1 MDLLSARAAQW
12 RAGLRSELLSNS
24 TVTQPSSR
32 INRSLSPQ
40 TKFYKTVQRAA
51 AEGSLSRAAILLIQG
66 QPLQCEAGSVQC
78 LKEAMEALHPTET
91 VQSPPDVPI
100 DDQAIAQ
107 ASEIVTALKSF
118 LTGTAAGPS
127 GLRASHLHECLFQ
140 SGDAQV
146 EQRLLSL
153 VVEFVLFVIS
163 DKMPAQVA
171 VLLGGARLLPVPK
184 SANAYRPIAIGE
196 TLRRLVGKVIVQIY
210 GPILADDLAPEQFG
224 VCRPGGMEAIIHDV
238 NYWFKTLSQQNG
250 CCILQLDFRNAF
262 NTLSRGHILSLLKH
276 CPDCLRHYA
285 NFFCNGPL
293 PLYGPGFQVTS
304 STGVQQGDPC
314 GPLLFSLGIHPLL
327 RQLSALDINVRFY
340 LDDGILYGKPESLA
354 EALDLINAFGVK
366 TNLVLNVSKC

>member
-1 MDLLSARAAQW
+1 M
-12 RAGLRSELLSNS
+12 
-24 TVTQPSSR
+24 
-32 INRSLSPQ
+32 
-40 TKFYKTVQRAA
+40 
-51 AEGSLSRAAILLIQG
+51 
-66 QPLQCEAGSVQC
+66 
-78 LKEAMEALHPTET
+78 
-91 VQSPPDVPI
+91 
-100 DDQAIAQ
+100 
-107 ASEIVTALKSF
+107 
-118 LTGTAAGPS
+118 
-127 GLRASHLHECLFQ
+127 FQ

-163 DKMPAQVA
+163 GKMPAQVA
-171 VLLGGARLLPVPK
+171 VLLGGARLIPVLK
-184 SANAYRPIAIGE
+184 SVNAYRPIAIGE

-262 NTLSRGHILSLLKH
+262 NTLSRGHILSLLKD

-327 RQLSALDINVRFY
+327 RQLSALDIEVRFY
-340 LDDGILYGKPESLA
+340 LDNGILYGKPESLV